1 LRGSA
6 GKIAEKAEKNPGNGA
21 ETGRTERRQSR

>member
-6 GKIAEKAEKNPGNGA
+6 GKIAEKAEKDQGTGA
-21 ETGRTERRQSR
+21 ETGRTERRESR